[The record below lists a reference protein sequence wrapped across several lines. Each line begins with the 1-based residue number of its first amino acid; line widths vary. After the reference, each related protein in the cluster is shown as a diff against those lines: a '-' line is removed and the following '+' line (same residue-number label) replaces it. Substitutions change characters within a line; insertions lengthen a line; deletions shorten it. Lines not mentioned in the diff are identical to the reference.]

1 MDMFCRLETILKI
14 QDQLV
19 NNLQQLDA
27 LMTLYVKFS
36 TLVTACPR
44 MNRTGLNGYSFI
56 SQLVVFWF

>member
-27 LMTLYVKFS
+27 LMNLVCHTCYSMS
-36 TLVTACPR
+36 TNEQDRFKWL
-44 MNRTGLNGYSFI
+44 
-56 SQLVVFWF
+56 